1 MVAIYDQLAKP
12 ISTAI
17 AKQNNPL
24 AIDTDMVNISTINAT
39 LNNQMDVDS
48 IVTRMKLNKRRR
60 NRTYNRPR
68 KKSHKIQAH
77 NPDISSSDESSSYEY
92 EFTPRR

>member
-17 AKQNNPL
+17 AKQN
-24 AIDTDMVNISTINAT
+24 DMVNISTINAT

-48 IVTRMKLNKRRR
+48 IVTRMKSNKRRR
-60 NRTYNRPR
+60 IKTYNQTR
-68 KKSHKIQAH
+68 KKWSKTQ
-77 NPDISSSDESSSYEY
+77 
-92 EFTPRR
+92 T